1 MYMEYEVLEM
11 KLEING
17 VNKEMKIGEGFWV
30 YRCVMLVVCMVS
42 VLDLYVVGSPTENG
56 ILTQIQ
62 KQVNY
67 TEREKTIK

>member
-1 MYMEYEVLEM
+1 MEYEVLEM

-42 VLDLYVVGSPTENG
+42 VLELSVVESPKNND
-56 ILTQIQ
+56 ILMQIQ
-62 KQVNY
+62 KQAN
-67 TEREKTIK
+67 